1 VVDEVAQGTDSHQM
15 ARGLLL
21 EEGAEIFHKPE
32 LEIYADDVKCGHGA
46 TIASLDPTQMFY
58 LQSRGIPA
66 VQARDMLLEAF
77 VQQVTDHAPDAL
89 RDNLE
94 AWARRNLLQKEGS
107 A

>member
-1 VVDEVAQGTDSHQM
+1 
-15 ARGLLL
+15 
-21 EEGAEIFHKPE
+21 
-32 LEIYADDVKCGHGA
+32 
-46 TIASLDPTQMFY
+46 
-58 LQSRGIPA
+58 
-66 VQARDMLLEAF
+66 MLLEAF